1 MQKGRFIAA
10 DSWQENMPKSTLH
23 VQIYSA
29 AHDVKSP
36 WLSFS
41 FNLKPANSR
50 EGQRPYLSTEPI
62 DRPSGFKFV
71 IG

>member
-10 DSWQENMPKSTLH
+10 DSRQENMPKSTLH

-50 EGQRPYLSTEPI
+50 EGQSTEPI
-62 DRPSGFKFV
+62 GRPSGFKFV